1 MMKTILIFLIG
12 SFSIMA
18 YSQKP
23 IKLEWEISFKKN
35 HVVFECSEGCNY
47 LVLSFDAC
55 KKVILNENTIVDLEK
70 NPEELNSD
78 FLVQYSKTGNKITLE
93 GIKGIEWKNI
103 TLTSDLKSK
112 YYINQTG
119 QIKKTTI

>member
-23 IKLEWEISFKKN
+23 TKLEWEISFKKN

-47 LVLSFDAC
+47 LVLSFDAY

-93 GIKGIEWKNI
+93 GIKGVEWKNI